1 MVADLYAN
9 AGVPDIQICPVSIS
23 YERVLE
29 EPLFAYEL
37 LGIPKPKESLRVG
50 LQKVFLNVSFVCML
64 GQEPRSTVTGILRC

>member
-50 LQKVFLNVSFVCML
+50 LQSVSKCFFCVYVGSGTKKYCD
-64 GQEPRSTVTGILRC
+64 RNT